1 MNSQATI
8 INDKTLNVFRL
19 LRIARD
25 IKVPELAKTLKVT
38 SAYINAIE
46 KGERTPSERL
56 LRDYAKALNVSEEL
70 IITFSKEKQT
80 TFEKTLLHILDKIC
94 NKD

>member
-1 MNSQATI
+1 LNNRTPAT
-8 INDKTLNVFRL
+8 NNKKLNVFRL

-56 LRDYAKALNVSEEL
+56 LRDYAKALNVSEDL

-94 NKD
+94 NRD